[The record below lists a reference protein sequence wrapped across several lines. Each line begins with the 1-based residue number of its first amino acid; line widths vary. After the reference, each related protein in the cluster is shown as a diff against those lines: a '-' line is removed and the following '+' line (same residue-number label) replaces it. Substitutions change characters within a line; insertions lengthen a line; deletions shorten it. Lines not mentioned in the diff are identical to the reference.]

1 MVIMES
7 VISFSIFIMIQNFCC
22 LQVLYFI
29 IDCRFFVLFGVKN
42 EVNYYRDI
50 REIKDYS
57 YRKCDKIVCKI
68 SLNIY

>member
-29 IDCRFFVLFGVKN
+29 IDCRFFVLF
-42 EVNYYRDI
+42 EVRKKVYNVSKGYYGN
-50 REIKDYS
+50 IKCMYE
-57 YRKCDKIVCKI
+57 V
-68 SLNIY
+68 